1 MGMMKR
7 MKDMR
12 DVVNAAPGIMQQAQE
27 MQAQAQ
33 QMGAQAQAQNRMA
46 NMQQMM
52 ANQTAAANAAAAAA
66 AGLADGSAIKRAVVI
81 NSMQQ
86 VGMINFD
93 LMIQFDLTVMQDGM
107 PPIPATTQQTVS
119 QMQIGQIRPGM
130 TCDAA
135 VDPNNPAAIWLDLNT
150 AR

>member
-1 MGMMKR
+1 MGMFKN
-7 MKDMR
+7 MR
-12 DVVNAAPGIMQQAQE
+12 DLQKMGRE
-27 MQAQAQ
+27 MEADLPPAGQRMADAQAR
-33 QMGAQAQAQNRMA
+33 MAQAQNRMA

-52 ANQTAAANAAAAAA
+52 ANQTAAANAAA
-66 AGLADGSAIKRAVVI
+66 GLADGSAVKRTVVI

-107 PPIPATTQQTVS
+107 PPMPATTQQTVS